1 MRHTATAALALAL
14 SLLAACD
21 PVTEGAAGPTS
32 LPLMGGYR
40 DAADPCVRVGE
51 DGFTNQFLDDAA
63 DLVGCP
69 EGMENMG
76 VFVTETGGREV
87 ARAAGYVLFSVPR
100 R

>member
-1 MRHTATAALALAL
+1 MRHAATAALAL

-21 PVTEGAAGPTS
+21 PAPAPEAGPTS
-32 LPLMGGYR
+32 LPLLGGYR

-51 DGFTNQFLDDAA
+51 DAYTNQFLDDAA

-76 VFVTETGGREV
+76 VFVTDTGGREV

>member
-1 MRHTATAALALAL
+1 MRHVVPAALALT
-14 SLLAACD
+14 LLAACE
-21 PVTEGAAGPTS
+21 PGPAPGPDS

-51 DGFTNQFLDDAA
+51 DAYTNQFLDDAA

-69 EGMENMG
+69 VGMENMG
-76 VFVTETGGREV
+76 VFVTETGAREV
-87 ARAAGYVLFSVPR
+87 ATAAGYVLFSVPR